1 MSYKI
6 DEIEGIGPTY
16 KEKLVEAKIQTTDDF
31 LKFCCESKG
40 RKTVAEKTGLS
51 EKHLLKWA
59 NMADM
64 MRISGV
70 GPQYAELL
78 EASGV
83 DTVKELQHR
92 NATNLA
98 AKMAEVNTEKNL
110 ANAVPAETVI
120 EKWIEQ
126 AKDLEPTISH

>member
-6 DEIEGIGPTY
+6 EEIQGIGPAY
-16 KEKLVEAKIQTTDDF
+16 KEKLAKAKVATTDDL
-31 LKFCCESKG
+31 LKMCCEPAG
-40 RKTVAEKTGLS
+40 RKTISETTGLS
-51 EKHLLKWA
+51 EGHLLTWS

-70 GPQYAELL
+70 GPQFAELL

-92 NATNLA
+92 NAENLA
-98 AKMAEVNTEKNL
+98 TKMSEVNTEKNL
-110 ANAVPAETVI
+110 ANATPAASTVQ
-120 EKWIEQ
+120 EWIDQ
-126 AKDLEPTISH
+126 AKSLEPTIKY

>member
-6 DEIEGIGPTY
+6 EEIEGIGPAF
-16 KEKLVEAKIQTTDDF
+16 KEKLGGANINSTDD
-31 LKFCCESKG
+31 LLASCADPKG
-40 RKTVAEKTGLS
+40 RKATSEKTGIGDGQ
-51 EKHLLKWA
+51 LLKWA

-64 MRISGV
+64 MRISGI

-92 NATNLA
+92 NAENLA
-98 AKMAEVNTEKNL
+98 AKMSEVNAAKKL
-110 ANAVPAETVI
+110 AKTSPAVSTI
-120 EKWIEQ
+120 EGWIGQ
-126 AKDLEPTISH
+126 AKGMPPKISH